1 MSLAGRLNRF
11 ADPRALEYG
20 VTSSAVLAAL
30 SLPDPARLSPGRRA
44 ALHGAIALLSGAL
57 MLVELRKTDLEETG
71 PLLDPLAK
79 GALAAG
85 AAGVALGLARP
96 ADALDARIQGLLVR
110 RGVPKPRVIL
120 AVGSAAL
127 GLATFL
133 ADRALAAR
141 ESGDGA
147 NDDDGGPRQAELDP
161 ALRTLMEG
169 ILAQP
174 RGQAK
179 TALRAQLAGAREEV
193 WGEPEGFD
201 SMLEFAVDPDAPL
214 AVPHD
219 FTYPVRARFTAPS
232 GVPLEVILRV
242 SGGRLASLAV
252 DVAEDTPELEA
263 FIGEDPFE
271 GLEAWPE
278 PGAVSY
284 VVETAEGLRPLG

>member
-20 VTSSAVLAAL
+20 IASSAVLAAL
-30 SLPDPARLSPGRRA
+30 SLPDPARLSPAGRA
-44 ALHGAIALLSGAL
+44 ALHGATALLSGAL
-57 MLVELRKTDLEETG
+57 MLVELRKTDVEGVG

-96 ADALDARIQGLLVR
+96 ADRLDARIQSLLLG

-147 NDDDGGPRQAELDP
+147 HDDGSPRLAELDP
-161 ALRTLMEG
+161 TVRALMEA

-179 TALRAQLAGAREEV
+179 TALRAQLAGAREEI
-193 WGEPEGFD
+193 WGDSEGFD

-242 SGGRLASLAV
+242 SDGRLASVAV

-263 FIGEDPFE
+263 YTGEDPFE
-271 GLEAWPE
+271 GLQAWPE

-284 VVETAEGLRPLG
+284 VADTPEGPRPLD